1 MRFAVDVIVI
11 GAVEMVL
18 VDVKELIVVKTV
30 DSGPILVST
39 VLEL

>member
-1 MRFAVDVIVI
+1 MDVIVI